1 LLFFRPLAFAILLI
15 LQLSGINSQQE
26 ALECSPQVA
35 RMQALTFCQFVNQSS
50 SNKDVSRVKV
60 IPTMFQGQYIQS
72 SLVTAIQFAVCD
84 LNHIP
89 AVIYKSFGP
98 IKWIRI
104 HYSTIKSI
112 NNDNFKTATDL
123 KKIEIADTKIGKITA
138 KAFSFAKNLE
148 ELSITGSEI
157 GSFSPDA
164 FDDLEN
170 LKTVNLNGNKYS
182 KGTPTFNNPAVNVI
196 FS

>member
-1 LLFFRPLAFAILLI
+1 MHFSAIK
-15 LQLSGINSQQE
+15 SQQD

-35 RMQALTFCQFVNQSS
+35 RVQALTFCQFVDQSS
-50 SNKDVSRVKV
+50 ADKDVSRIKV

-72 SLVTAIQFAVCD
+72 SSVTAIQFAACD
-84 LNHIP
+84 LLDIP
-89 AVIYKSFGP
+89 AVIFKSFGP
-98 IKWIRI
+98 IRWIRV
-104 HYSTIKSI
+104 HYSTLKSI
-112 NNDNFKTATDL
+112 SNDDFKSATDL
-123 KKIEIADTKIGKITA
+123 KKIEITDTKIAKITA
-138 KAFSFAKNLE
+138 KAFSSAKNLE

-182 KGTPTFNNPAVNVI
+182 QGTPTFNNPAVNVI